1 VNRQTVL
8 FLLTTV
14 ALIIL
19 GSTVFFHYVEGWSWL
34 DSYFFTVVTL
44 TTVGYG
50 SLVPVTAVGK
60 IATTI
65 LIFVGVGVVAT
76 IIQQI
81 SRFTVQ
87 SRVEARKALM
97 EARQRAAE
105 AEKRAMVAEEK
116 GPDA

>member
-1 VNRQTVL
+1 MNRQTVL
-8 FLLTTV
+8 SLLASV

-19 GSTVFFHYVEGWSWL
+19 GSTVFFHHVEGWSWL

-65 LIFVGVGVVAT
+65 LIFIGVGVVAT

-81 SRFTVQ
+81 SRMTVQ
-87 SRVEARKALM
+87 NRIEARKALL
-97 EARQRAAE
+97 EARHRAAE
-105 AEKRAMVAEEK
+105 AEKRAMTAEEK